1 MFSFKAGL
9 AVSTTGR
16 DDGDKNANE
25 LLSAF
30 LLRPTRFIL
39 GVSMASNLLAD
50 AIGAALEHE
59 TLQIRE
65 IECTLMSRVE

>member
-1 MFSFKAGL
+1 MTEIK
-9 AVSTTGR
+9 
-16 DDGDKNANE
+16 KNANE

-39 GVSMASNLLAD
+39 VVSMASNLLAD